1 MAAIGGGI
9 RAGELRHVITWVRP
23 DFTDD
28 GHGGQVRN
36 AATIATLRAKVEGQD
51 GREAVIGHAL
61 EGISTY
67 RITIRWR
74 TGLLS
79 SDQIHLDDGTIL
91 NVTSISDPEGR
102 RRQLQV
108 IATTASAV
116 PE

>member
-1 MAAIGGGI
+1 MPIGGVI
-9 RAGELRHVITWVRP
+9 RAGELRHMIQWVRP
-23 DFTDD
+23 ALVDD
-28 GHGGQVRN
+28 GYGGQTRTVTAI
-36 AATIATLRAKVEGQD
+36 AAIRAKVEGQD

-67 RITIRWR
+67 RITIRHR

-79 SDQIHLDDGTIL
+79 SDQIVLDDGKVL

>member
-1 MAAIGGGI
+1 MKQVGGVI

-23 DFTDD
+23 TFADD
-28 GHGGQVRN
+28 GNGGQTRTPTTL
-36 AATIATLRAKVEGQD
+36 ATMRACVEGQD

-74 TGLLS
+74 TGLLP
-79 SDQIHLDDGTIL
+79 SDQILLDDGTVL

>member
-1 MAAIGGGI
+1 MAVGGVI

-23 DFTDD
+23 GFTDD
-28 GHGGQVRN
+28 GLGGQSRTPTTV
-36 AATIATLRAKVEGQD
+36 ATLRAKVEGQD
-51 GREAVIGHAL
+51 GREAVIAHAL

-67 RITIRWR
+67 RITIRYR
-74 TGLLS
+74 SGLLA
-79 SDQIHLDDGTIL
+79 SDQITLPDGTLL

-108 IATTASAV
+108 IATSASAV